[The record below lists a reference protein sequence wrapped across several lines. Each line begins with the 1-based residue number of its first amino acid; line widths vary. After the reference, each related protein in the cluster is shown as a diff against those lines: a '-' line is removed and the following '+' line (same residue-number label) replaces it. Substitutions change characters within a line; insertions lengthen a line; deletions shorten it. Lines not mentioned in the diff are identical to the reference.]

1 MKLIFHIDYYQLID
15 KLQIFVNNSSVN
27 IKLLKTQLSKTL
39 KTGEYLGT
47 VLGPLLKS
55 GLSLMKKVLK
65 PLASVLIRLG
75 LTETASEADAGIHKK
90 SQDEEK
96 QH

>member
-27 IKLLKTQLSKTL
+27 IKLLKTQLPKTL

-65 PLASVLIRLG
+65 PLVSVLIRLG
-75 LTETASEADAGIHKK
+75 LTETASEADARIHKK